1 MPLAWRTMPKAIDLH
16 VHLPTDEWLENAIG
30 PHLEAT
36 ERYFRAKV
44 PRKTIEEVAEE
55 YAGRDILGVVLDW
68 DDHTVT
74 GRGWMGNQWLSELSQ
89 KFPGAL
95 MGFGS
100 VDPHDGNALGEIE
113 RCMDLGLK
121 GLKFHPTMQ
130 QFDPADRRFYPLWEK
145 IEQRGLIALFHTGT
159 CGIGAGTPGAG
170 GTKIRY
176 SHPGFLDTVGAD
188 FPGLTLIAAHFGWPW
203 FLECLAIALHK
214 SNVFI
219 ELSGWA
225 PKYLPPEVVREIGRR
240 LNAQTLFGSDY
251 PFISLDRWFEEF
263 DQLGLTDEAKQA
275 ILVGNATRLLGL
287 DSKT

>member
-1 MPLAWRTMPKAIDLH
+1 MKAIDLH
-16 VHLPTDEWLENAIG
+16 VHLPVQEWLDRAIG

-36 ERYFRAKV
+36 EAYFRARV
-44 PRKTIEEVAEE
+44 PRKSIEDVAEE
-55 YAGRDILGVVLDW
+55 YASRDVLGVVLDW
-68 DDHTVT
+68 DDESVS
-74 GRGWMGNQWLSELSQ
+74 GRGFMGNDWLSSLSER
-89 KFPGAL
+89 FPGVL

-100 VDPHDGNALGEIE
+100 VDPHAPNAVAEME
-113 RCMDLGLK
+113 RCSSLGLK

-130 QFDPADRRFYPLWEK
+130 RFDPGDERFAPLWEK
-145 IEQRGLIALFHTGT
+145 AQELGLICLFHTGT
-159 CGIGAGTPGAG
+159 CGIAAGTPGAG

-176 SHPGFLDTVGAD
+176 SHPGFLDSVGAD

-203 FLECLAIALHK
+203 FMECLAIALHK

-225 PKYLPPEVVREIGRR
+225 PKYLPPEVVREIGKR

-251 PFISLDRWFEEF
+251 PFISLDRWFQEF
-263 DQLGLTDEAKQA
+263 ENLGLPEEARHA

-287 DSKT
+287 